1 MTTPKKGTTVLTL
14 TDVETRYGVSHHD
27 HLDREVEIPTVT
39 TLAFQGDVAIIRR
52 DDLKPAATPLPKA
65 GFPAVRGENGG
76 NTHLLVGDGCYDQA
90 RSVSAAELRLG
101 VVTVPDGGTTLLSHP
116 EHGGLLL
123 APGTYELRRQREQ
136 ADELRLVAD

>member
-1 MTTPKKGTTVLTL
+1 MTGTLTL

-27 HLDREVEIPTVT
+27 HLDRDAEILTVT
-39 TLAFQGDVAIIRR
+39 ALAFQGDVGIIR
-52 DDLKPAATPLPKA
+52 DLQAKPAVTPIPKA
-65 GFPAVRGENGG
+65 GYPVVRGENGG
-76 NTHLLVGDGCYDQA
+76 HTHLLVGDGFFDRAQA
-90 RSVSAAELRLG
+90 SATSLRLG